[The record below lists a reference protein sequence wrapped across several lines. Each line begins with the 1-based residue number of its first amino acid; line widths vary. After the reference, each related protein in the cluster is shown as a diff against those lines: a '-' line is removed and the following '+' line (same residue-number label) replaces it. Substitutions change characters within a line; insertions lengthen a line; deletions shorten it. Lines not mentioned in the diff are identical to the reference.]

1 MEFKKYK
8 LSEIATFSQGKQ
20 VDIENQFDSQKDGM
34 VRFVRIVDYTNEN
47 EPIRYIEN
55 YGARYYVSDQEVA
68 MIRYGSQTAGMAV
81 MGKNGIIAN
90 NLFKIN
96 VDNSIVENK
105 YLYYF
110 LVQDKVFK
118 YLRGSQSSSTMPAIS
133 FNIMNNLEV
142 DVPIKSNQEK
152 IINALDSINNKIKL
166 NSEINNNL
174 HELAEAIFN
183 EYNVNAN
190 EDKLDS
196 LIDIVQTGSRP
207 KGGAQS
213 EGIPSIG
220 AEKIEK
226 FGVYDYSTEKYI
238 SEDYFEKLKNG
249 IVNSKDVLLYKD
261 GAYTGKSSMALN
273 GFPHSKCA
281 VNEHVFILRTNNL
294 YAQNYLYFTLNN
306 KDVKEK
312 LHMLACGKAAQPGL
326 NQTELKS
333 VDIKLANKDQ
343 IIEFENKVSPI
354 MEKIALNSLMNKNL
368 SQLRDTLLPKLM
380 NGEIDLDSIEI

>member
-1 MEFKKYK
+1 MIYKFKDILKIKY
-8 LSEIATFSQGKQ
+8 GKNQ
-20 VDIENQFDSQKDGM
+20 KKVENPLGKYPIYGTGGLMSYAD
-34 VRFVRIVDYTNEN
+34 DYLYDK
-47 EPIRYIEN
+47 PSVLIGRKGSISKVRYIDEPFWT
-55 YGARYYVSDQEVA
+55 VD
-68 MIRYGSQTAGMAV
+68 T
-81 MGKNGIIAN
+81 
-90 NLFKIN
+90 LFYTEIN
-96 VDNSIVENK
+96 TDIVIPK
-105 YLYYF
+105 YLYYKLSLIDF
-110 LVQDKVFK
+110 NEYNEGTSIPSLRTDTLYEIEIDIPSIEEQNKV
-118 YLRGSQSSSTMPAIS
+118 IS
-133 FNIMNNLEV
+133 ILT
-142 DVPIKSNQEK
+142 P
-152 IINALDSINNKIKL
+152 LDDKIKL
-166 NSEINNNL
+166 NAETNNNL
-174 HELAEAIFN
+174 HELAETIFN
-183 EYNVNAN
+183 EYNENAN

-238 SEDYFEKLKNG
+238 SEEYFEKLKNG

-333 VDIKLANKDQ
+333 VNIKLADKDQ